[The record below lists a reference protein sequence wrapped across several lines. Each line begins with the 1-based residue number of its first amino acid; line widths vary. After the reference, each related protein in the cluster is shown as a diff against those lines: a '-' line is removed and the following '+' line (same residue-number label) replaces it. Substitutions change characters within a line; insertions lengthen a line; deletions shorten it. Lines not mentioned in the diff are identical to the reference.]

1 MEYLHNV
8 IRDLGFSSFC
18 FTLLSMLVI
27 SFLMVMAG
35 GRYYM
40 NKIAFNLFYF
50 FFYHVLLIISDSTF
64 PINVEEDFLLGSHC
78 LMNWV
83 PHLCL

>member
-50 FFYHVLLIISDSTF
+50 FFTMCCLLLVIVPF
-64 PINVEEDFLLGSHC
+64 P
-78 LMNWV
+78 
-83 PHLCL
+83 